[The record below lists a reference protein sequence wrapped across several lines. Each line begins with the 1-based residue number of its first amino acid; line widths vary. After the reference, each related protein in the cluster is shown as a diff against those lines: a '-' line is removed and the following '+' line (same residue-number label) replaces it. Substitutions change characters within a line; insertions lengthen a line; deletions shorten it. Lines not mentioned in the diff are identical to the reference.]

1 LIQEFISDGVDIRL
15 PFAYN
20 GGPTRAAS
28 RGELT
33 MLKVT
38 VENLGEIV
46 ILRCAGRIVR
56 GHETALLC
64 SALQQEGRNIILD
77 LAQVDAI
84 DAAGIGALVLLQA
97 AGIYLKL
104 INPTER
110 VREILKITQL
120 DSVFEFVE
128 PQSIDLRPEFGKR
141 PAAAEVFGEAVQLG
155 DLGGCASQEA

>member
-1 LIQEFISDGVDIRL
+1 
-15 PFAYN
+15 
-20 GGPTRAAS
+20 
-28 RGELT
+28 

-46 ILRCAGRIVR
+46 ILRCVGRIVR
-56 GHETALLC
+56 GHETAILC

-77 LAQVDAI
+77 LTLVDAI

-104 INPTER
+104 MNPTER

-120 DSVFEFVE
+120 DSVFEIVE
-128 PQSIDLRPEFGKR
+128 SQSIDLRPEFGKR